1 MEQTKNFKKN
11 FIWNVLGT
19 GLNAFNSLF
28 FLIIVTRI
36 NGTDNAGIFTI
47 AFSTACVIYII
58 GTYAGRVYQVTEN
71 DKSITDKDY
80 IVNRVISFGL
90 MILATISFVLVRKY
104 NLYKST
110 IFLLLSI
117 YKGLEA
123 FSDVLYGIM
132 QKNDLL
138 YRVGQSYFL
147 KSILSVIIFFIVDF
161 TTKNLIYACVAI
173 ILIWIFLIIIMDL
186 PITKKLINEDEKF
199 SWDGIQK
206 IFKNGFFVFAITFLG
221 LYVLNATK
229 YSIDTYLSEETQAIF
244 GYIVMPATAIG
255 LAAQLLIHPFL
266 NQVADLCEK
275 KDFKELRKLCYKL
288 AIIIFLFGIICAILA
303 YFIGTQILGFI
314 YGVDL
319 NLYKLDLAVIII
331 ASTLYTIGVI
341 YSSILT
347 STRKT
352 FSQFVI
358 YIVVAVFAYI
368 SANLLTKYLSA
379 IYCMAEYSIEWIR
392 SFWNSISED
401 YLSRDRKRGH
411 IADTIIK
418 YTMKNTTPTRSLPQ
432 R

>member
-368 SANLLTKYLSA
+368 SANLLTKYQNMRGAVISYFL
-379 IYCMAEYSIEWIR
+379 IMLLQFLMYNLYIEY
-392 SFWNSISED
+392 FFHKQFN
-401 YLSRDRKRGH
+401 K
-411 IADTIIK
+411 A
-418 YTMKNTTPTRSLPQ
+418 KNG
-432 R
+432 